1 MMVGILVKE
10 GFDFFFFLLLCIFGQ
25 KKERKY
31 TMAKEG
37 SRVVNGN

>member
-10 GFDFFFFLLLCIFGQ
+10 GFDFFFFGCVFLA
-25 KKERKY
+25 KKKKV